1 MNYFELL
8 FTALAV
14 VSVYHLIRVWVAKLT
29 NKELFAL
36 LDLFANKDV
45 LFQIRLGIEQFIV
58 FAWFIWAL
66 YRVILHIQ

>member
-1 MNYFELL
+1 MNYLELL
-8 FTALAV
+8 LTALAV
-14 VSVYHLIRVWVAKLT
+14 ISAFHLVKVWVAKLT

-45 LFQIRLGIEQFIV
+45 LFQIRIAIEQFIV

-66 YRVILHIQ
+66 YRLILHIQ